1 LRPDGAD
8 GVADDAPR
16 SASNPV
22 LLTDEQQGVVNS
34 AASELVVNAYAGTGK
49 TTTLRAYAAARPQ
62 QRMLY
67 LAFNKVTAS
76 EAAASFPPNVTC
88 RTIHSLA
95 YTAVGHRYR
104 HKLGPL
110 RASDIMRLY
119 QGVTAAMAELLV
131 QTLTSYMVSADD
143 SIALEHV
150 PADLALSDR
159 QQFAGAARRLWTDM
173 MDDAKSTPL
182 PHDGYLKIYQLTRP
196 VLWRRHDVILLD
208 EAQDTN
214 PVTADIVLRQRCGKV
229 LVGDRHQSIYGFRGS
244 INAMAMMPRAEAHYL
259 TRSMRFGEPVARAAT
274 LLLQTMKDET
284 HAITGMGRMSATP
297 GQVDRSQPYAIISRS
312 NASVFAQA
320 VKAIDQSKV
329 HFVGGVQNY
338 LLGKLTD
345 VHNIWSGRPDLVQDA
360 FYRDFGDIESLALHG
375 RETGDKE
382 ILSLVSVVR
391 EYRAALPGL
400 IATVT
405 GAACEQPGDADIL
418 LMTAHRSKGLEFDQ
432 VLLDDDFHDLV
443 DKQGKPNKGAL
454 DAQAFEQEINLLY
467 VGMTRARRAL
477 ELNRQCRAV
486 LDAAPRTGKQ

>member
-1 LRPDGAD
+1 MNQI
-8 GVADDAPR
+8 V
-16 SASNPV
+16 
-22 LLTDEQQGVVNS
+22 LTDEQRSVVES
-34 AASELVVNAYAGTGK
+34 AAPELVVNAYAGTGK

-76 EAAASFPPNVTC
+76 EAARSFPANVSC
-88 RTIHSLA
+88 RTIHSMA
-95 YTAVGHRYR
+95 YTAIGHRYR
-104 HKLGPL
+104 HKLAQL
-110 RASDIMRLY
+110 RASDVMRLY
-119 QGVTAAMAELLV
+119 QGVTAAMADLLV
-131 QTLTSYMVSADD
+131 RTMETFMVSADD
-143 SIALEHV
+143 DIDVVHV
-150 PADLALSDR
+150 PGELALSDR
-159 QQFAGAARRLWTDM
+159 QQFALAAGRLWKDM
-173 MDDAKSTPL
+173 QDPGKGTPL
-182 PHDGYLKIYQLTRP
+182 PHDGYLKLYQLSRP

-214 PVTADIVLRQRCGKV
+214 PVTADIVFSQRCGKV

-244 INAMAMMPRAEAHYL
+244 VNAMAMLPAGQAHYL
-259 TRSMRFGEPVARAAT
+259 TRSMRFGPPVAQAAT
-274 LLLQTMKDET
+274 LLLRMMKGET
-284 HAITGMGRMSATP
+284 HTITGLGAMSATP
-297 GQVDRSQPYAIISRS
+297 GKVDRSQPYAIISRS

-320 VKAIDQSKV
+320 VGAIGQNKV

-345 VHNIWSGRPDLVQDA
+345 VHHIWSERRDLVRDA
-360 FYRDFGDIESLALHG
+360 FYRDFDDFESLALYG
-375 RETGDKE
+375 RETGDKD

-405 GAACEQPGDADIL
+405 SAACEQPGDADIL

-432 VLLDDDFHDLV
+432 VLLDDDFQDLV
-443 DKQGKPNKGAL
+443 DKEGKPNRGAL

-467 VGMTRARRAL
+467 VAMTRARGAL

-486 LDAAPRTGKQ
+486 LDAAQKSTR

>member
-1 LRPDGAD
+1 MIE
-8 GVADDAPR
+8 DAGR
-16 SASNPV
+16 AVSDAIA
-22 LLTDEQQGVVNS
+22 LTEQQRGVVES
-34 AASELVVNAYAGTGK
+34 AATELVVNAYAGTGK

-76 EAAASFPPNVTC
+76 EAAASFPPNVAC
-88 RTIHSLA
+88 RTVHSLA

-131 QTLTSYMVSADD
+131 QTMESYLISADD
-143 SIALEHV
+143 SIEIDHV
-150 PADLALSDR
+150 PSDLALSDR
-159 QQFAGAARRLWTDM
+159 QQFAAAARRLWNDM
-173 MDDAKSTPL
+173 QAEDKSTPL
-182 PHDGYLKIYQLTRP
+182 PHDGYLKLYQLGRP
-196 VLWRRHDVILLD
+196 VLWRRQDVILLD

-259 TRSMRFGEPVARAAT
+259 TRSMRFGAPVAQAANV
-274 LLLQTMKDET
+274 LLQTMKGET
-284 HAITGMGRMSATP
+284 HAITGMGAMSATP

-320 VKAIDQSKV
+320 VRAINQSRV

-345 VHNIWSGRPDLVQDA
+345 VHHIWSGRKDLVQDA
-360 FYRDFGDIESLALHG
+360 FYRDFDDIDTLALHG

-405 GAACEQPGDADIL
+405 GAACERAADADIL

-443 DKQGKPNKGAL
+443 DKQGKPNRGAL

-467 VGMTRARRAL
+467 VAMTRARRAL
-477 ELNRQCRAV
+477 ELNRQCFAV
-486 LDAAPRTGKQ
+486 LNAAQRAAKK

>member
-1 LRPDGAD
+1 MIDDGRRTAL
-8 GVADDAPR
+8 
-16 SASNPV
+16 NPV
-22 LLTDEQQGVVNS
+22 LLTDEQRGVVES
-34 AASELVVNAYAGTGK
+34 AASALVVNAYAGTGK
-49 TTTLRAYAAARPQ
+49 TTTLRAYATARPQ

-76 EAAASFPPNVTC
+76 EAAASFPSNVSC
-88 RTIHSLA
+88 RTVHSLA

-131 QTLTSYMVSADD
+131 QTLERYMVSADE
-143 SIALEHV
+143 SIDIDHV
-150 PADLALSDR
+150 PSELALSDR
-159 QQFAGAARRLWTDM
+159 QQFAAAARRLWNDM
-173 MDDAKSTPL
+173 QDEDRSTPL
-182 PHDGYLKIYQLTRP
+182 PHDGYLKIYQLGRP

-244 INAMAMMPRAEAHYL
+244 INAMAMLPRAEAHYL

-274 LLLQTMKDET
+274 LLLQTMKGDT
-284 HAITGMGRMSATP
+284 HAITGLGRMSATP
-297 GQVDRSQPYAIISRS
+297 GQVDRTQPYAIISRS

-320 VKAIDQSKV
+320 VKAIGQSRV
-329 HFVGGVQNY
+329 HFIGGVQNY
-338 LLGKLTD
+338 LLGKLSD
-345 VHNIWSGRPDLVQDA
+345 VHHLWSGRRDLVQDA
-360 FYRDFGDIESLALHG
+360 FYRDFDGIDALALHG

-382 ILSLVSVVR
+382 IMSLVSVVR

-405 GAACEQPGDADIL
+405 AAASEEPQDADLL

-443 DKQGKPNKGAL
+443 DKQGRPNRGAL
-454 DAQAFEQEINLLY
+454 SPQDFEQEINLLY
-467 VGMTRARRAL
+467 VGMTRARHAL

-486 LDAAPRTGKQ
+486 LDAAQRAIKK

>member
-1 LRPDGAD
+1 MGDE
-8 GVADDAPR
+8 APR
-16 SASNPV
+16 TASNPV
-22 LLTDEQQGVVNS
+22 LLTDEQQGVVDS

-131 QTLTSYMVSADD
+131 QTLASYMVSADD

-173 MDDAKSTPL
+173 MDEGKSTPL

-244 INAMAMMPRAEAHYL
+244 INAMAIMPRAEAHYL

-297 GQVDRSQPYAIISRS
+297 GQVDRLQPYAIISRS

-375 RETGDKE
+375 RETSDKE

-405 GAACEQPGDADIL
+405 GAACEQAGDADIL

-443 DKQGKPNKGAL
+443 DKHGKPNKGVL

-486 LDAAPRTGKQ
+486 LDAAQRTGKK

>member
-1 LRPDGAD
+1 MRE
-8 GVADDAPR
+8 DAPR
-16 SASNPV
+16 SGTGPV
-22 LLTDEQQGVVNS
+22 LLTDEQQGVVRS
-34 AASELVVNAYAGTGK
+34 AAPEVVVNAYAGTGK

-67 LAFNKVTAS
+67 LAFNKVTAN
-76 EAAASFPPNVTC
+76 EAAASFPPNVSC

-104 HKLGPL
+104 HKLAPL

-131 QTLTSYMVSADD
+131 QTLDSFMVSADGNIEID
-143 SIALEHV
+143 HV
-150 PADLALSDR
+150 PAALALSDR
-159 QQFAGAARRLWTDM
+159 QQFAGAARRLWNDM
-173 MDDAKSTPL
+173 LDEGKSTPL
-182 PHDGYLKIYQLTRP
+182 PHDGYLKIYQLGRP

-214 PVTADIVLRQRCGKV
+214 PVTADIVLRQRCAKV

-244 INAMAMMPRAEAHYL
+244 INAMAMLPRAEPHYL

-274 LLLQTMKDET
+274 LLLQTMKGET

-297 GQVDRSQPYAIISRS
+297 GQVDRSRPYALISRS

-320 VKAIDQSKV
+320 GKAIDQHKI

-345 VHNIWSGRPDLVQDA
+345 VHHIWSGRRDLVQDV
-360 FYRDFGDIESLALHG
+360 FYRDFEDIDALTLHG

-405 GAACEQPGDADIL
+405 EAACERAADADVL

-443 DKQGKPNKGAL
+443 NKEGKPDMGAL
-454 DAQAFEQEINLLY
+454 EPAAFEQEINLLY
-467 VGMTRARRAL
+467 VGMTRARHAL

-486 LDAAPRTGKQ
+486 LDAAQRPGKR

>member
-1 LRPDGAD
+1 MI
-8 GVADDAPR
+8 DDAR
-16 SASNPV
+16 RTASSPV
-22 LLTDEQQGVVNS
+22 LLTDEQQGVVQS
-34 AASELVVNAYAGTGK
+34 AAPELVINAYAGTGK

-76 EAAASFPPNVTC
+76 EAAASFPPNVIC
-88 RTIHSLA
+88 RTVHSLA

-104 HKLGPL
+104 HKLAPL

-131 QTLTSYMVSADD
+131 QTLESFMVSADS
-143 SIALEHV
+143 SIEIEHV
-150 PADLALSDR
+150 PAELALSDR
-159 QQFAGAARRLWTDM
+159 QQFAGAARRLWNDM
-173 MDDAKSTPL
+173 LDEHKSTPL
-182 PHDGYLKIYQLTRP
+182 PHDGYLKIYQLGMP

-244 INAMAMMPRAEAHYL
+244 INAMAMMPRAEVHYL

-274 LLLQTMKDET
+274 LLLQTMKGET
-284 HAITGMGRMSATP
+284 HAITGLGSMSATP
-297 GQVDRSQPYAIISRS
+297 GQVDRSQPYAVISRS

-320 VKAIDQSKV
+320 VKAIDRCKV

-345 VHNIWSGRPDLVQDA
+345 VHHIWSGRPDLVQDI
-360 FYRDFGDIESLALHG
+360 FYRDFGDIDALTLHG

-400 IATVT
+400 IATVSA
-405 GAACEQPGDADIL
+405 AACEQAADADIL

-432 VLLDDDFHDLV
+432 VVLDDDFHDLV
-443 DKQGKPNKGAL
+443 NKQGKPDRGAL
-454 DAQAFEQEINLLY
+454 EAQAFEQEINLLY

-477 ELNRQCRAV
+477 ELNRQCHAV
-486 LDAAPRTGKQ
+486 LDAAQRPEKK

>member
-1 LRPDGAD
+1 MT
-8 GVADDAPR
+8 DDVPHSTR
-16 SASNPV
+16 SPI
-22 LLTDEQQGVVNS
+22 LLTDEQQGVVES
-34 AASELVVNAYAGTGK
+34 AAPELVINAYAGTGK

-88 RTIHSLA
+88 RTVHSLA

-110 RASDIMRLY
+110 RASDVMRLY

-131 QTLTSYMVSADD
+131 KTLERYMVSADE
-143 SIALEHV
+143 SIEIDHV
-150 PADLALSDR
+150 PSELALSDR
-159 QQFAGAARRLWTDM
+159 QQFAGAARRLWNDM
-173 MDDAKSTPL
+173 LDEGKATPL
-182 PHDGYLKIYQLTRP
+182 PHDGYLKLYQLGRP

-244 INAMAMMPRAEAHYL
+244 INAMAMMPRADAHYL
-259 TRSMRFGEPVARAAT
+259 TRSMRFGEPVAQAAT
-274 LLLQTMKDET
+274 LLLQKMKGET
-284 HAITGMGRMSATP
+284 HAITGLGRMSASP
-297 GQVDRSQPYAIISRS
+297 GRVDRTQPYAIISRS

-320 VKAIDQSKV
+320 VKAIDQSRV

-345 VHNIWSGRPDLVQDA
+345 VHQLWSGRRDLVQDA
-360 FYRDFGDIESLALHG
+360 FYRDFDDFESLALHG

-400 IATVT
+400 IDAVT
-405 GAACEQPGDADIL
+405 SAACAQAGDADIL

-432 VLLDDDFHDLV
+432 VLLDEDFHDLV
-443 DKQGKPNKGAL
+443 DKHGKPNAGAL

-467 VGMTRARRAL
+467 VGMTRARHAL

-486 LDAAPRTGKQ
+486 LDAAQKPNAR

>member
-1 LRPDGAD
+1 MT
-8 GVADDAPR
+8 DDVRRTAL
-16 SASNPV
+16 NPV
-22 LLTDEQQGVVNS
+22 LLTDEQRGVVES
-34 AASELVVNAYAGTGK
+34 VAPELVVNAYAGTGK

-88 RTIHSLA
+88 RTVHSLA
-95 YTAVGHRYR
+95 YSAVGHRYR

-131 QTLTSYMVSADD
+131 QTLDSFMVSADE
-143 SIALEHV
+143 SIDIDHV
-150 PADLALSDR
+150 PAELALSDR
-159 QQFAGAARRLWTDM
+159 QQFAGAARRLWNDM
-173 MDDAKSTPL
+173 QDEDKSTPL
-182 PHDGYLKIYQLTRP
+182 PHDGYLKVYQLSRP
-196 VLWRRHDVILLD
+196 VLWRRHDMILLD

-244 INAMAMMPRAEAHYL
+244 INAMAMMPRAEVHYL

-274 LLLQTMKDET
+274 LLLQTMKGET
-284 HAITGMGRMSATP
+284 HAITGSGRMSATP
-297 GQVDRSQPYAIISRS
+297 GQVDRTRPYAIISRS

-320 VKAIDQSKV
+320 VKAIDKCKV

-345 VHNIWSGRPDLVQDA
+345 VHHLWSGHRDLVQDV
-360 FYRDFGDIESLALHG
+360 FYRDFDDLEALALHG

-382 ILSLVSVVR
+382 ILSLVSVVK

-405 GAACEQPGDADIL
+405 GSACEQAGDADIL

-443 DKQGKPNKGAL
+443 DRQGKPSMGAL

-467 VGMTRARRAL
+467 VGMTRARHAL

-486 LDAAPRTGKQ
+486 LDAAPRARKK

>member
-1 LRPDGAD
+1 MI
-8 GVADDAPR
+8 DDAR
-16 SASNPV
+16 RTAVSPV
-22 LLTDEQQGVVNS
+22 QLTDEQRGVVES
-34 AASELVVNAYAGTGK
+34 AAPALVVNAYAGTGK
-49 TTTLRAYAAARPQ
+49 TTTLRAYASARPQ

-76 EAAASFPPNVTC
+76 EAAASFPPNVSC
-88 RTIHSLA
+88 RTVHSLA

-110 RASDIMRLY
+110 RASDIKRLY

-131 QTLTSYMVSADD
+131 QTLERYMVSADE
-143 SIALEHV
+143 SIDIEHV
-150 PADLALSDR
+150 PSELALSDR
-159 QQFAGAARRLWTDM
+159 QQFAAAARRLWNDM
-173 MDDAKSTPL
+173 QDEDKSTPL
-182 PHDGYLKIYQLTRP
+182 PHDGYLKIYQLGKP
-196 VLWRRHDVILLD
+196 ALWRRHDVILLD

-244 INAMAMMPRAEAHYL
+244 IDAMAMLPRAEAHYL

-274 LLLQTMKDET
+274 LLLQTMKGDT
-284 HAITGMGRMSATP
+284 HAITGLGRMSATP
-297 GQVDRSQPYAIISRS
+297 GEVDRMQPYAIISRS

-320 VKAIDQSKV
+320 VKAIGQSRV
-329 HFVGGVQNY
+329 HFIGGVQNY
-338 LLGKLTD
+338 LLGKLSD
-345 VHNIWSGRPDLVQDA
+345 VHHLWSGRRDLVQDA
-360 FYRDFGDIESLALHG
+360 FYREFDNLDALFVHG

-382 ILSLVSVVR
+382 IMSLVSVVR

-405 GAACEQPGDADIL
+405 AAACESPRDADLL

-443 DKQGKPNKGAL
+443 DKQGRPNRGAL

-467 VGMTRARRAL
+467 VGMTRARHAL
-477 ELNRQCRAV
+477 EMNRQCRAV
-486 LDAAPRTGKQ
+486 LDAAQRAIKK

>member
-1 LRPDGAD
+1 MQST
-8 GVADDAPR
+8 AP
-16 SASNPV
+16 
-22 LLTDEQQGVVNS
+22 
-34 AASELVVNAYAGTGK
+34 ELVVNAYAGTGK

-62 QRMLY
+62 QCMLY

-88 RTIHSLA
+88 RTVHSLA

-131 QTLTSYMVSADD
+131 QTLESFMVSADA
-143 SIALEHV
+143 SIEIDHV
-150 PADLALSDR
+150 PAELALSDR
-159 QQFAGAARRLWTDM
+159 QQFAGAARRLWNDM
-173 MDDAKSTPL
+173 LDEDKGTPL
-182 PHDGYLKIYQLTRP
+182 PHDGYLKVYQLGRP
-196 VLWRRHDVILLD
+196 VLWRRYDVILLD

-214 PVTADIVLRQRCGKV
+214 PVTADIVLGQRCARV

-244 INAMAMMPRAEAHYL
+244 VNAMAMLPRAESHYL
-259 TRSMRFGEPVARAAT
+259 TRSMRFGEPVAHAAT
-274 LLLQTMKDET
+274 LLLQAMKGET

-297 GQVDRSQPYAIISRS
+297 GKVDRAQPYAIISRS

-320 VKAIDQSKV
+320 VQAIDQRRV

-345 VHNIWSGRPDLVQDA
+345 VHRLWSGRPDLVQDA
-360 FYRDFGDIESLALHG
+360 FYRDFDNIDMLALYG

-391 EYRAALPGL
+391 EYRTALPDL

-405 GAACEQPGDADIL
+405 SAACENPADADIL

-443 DKQGKPNKGAL
+443 DKQGKPNQGAL
-454 DAQAFEQEINLLY
+454 DALAFEQEINLLY
-467 VGMTRARRAL
+467 VAMTRARRAL

-486 LDAAPRTGKQ
+486 LDAAQRSGKK

>member
-1 LRPDGAD
+1 M
-8 GVADDAPR
+8 VDDAR
-16 SASNPV
+16 RTALNPV
-22 LLTDEQQGVVNS
+22 LLTDEQQGVVDS
-34 AASELVVNAYAGTGK
+34 AAPELVVNAYAGTGK

-88 RTIHSLA
+88 RTVHSLA

-131 QTLTSYMVSADD
+131 QTLDSYMVSADD
-143 SIALEHV
+143 SIAIEHV
-150 PADLALSDR
+150 PAELALSDR
-159 QQFAGAARRLWTDM
+159 QQFAAAARRLWTDM
-173 MDDAKSTPL
+173 LDEARSTAM
-182 PHDGYLKIYQLTRP
+182 PHDGYLKVYQLTRP

-244 INAMAMMPRAEAHYL
+244 INAMAMMPRADAHYL

-284 HAITGMGRMSATP
+284 HEITGLGRMSATP
-297 GQVDRSQPYAIISRS
+297 GQVDRARPYAIISRS

-320 VKAIDQSKV
+320 VKAIGQSKV

-345 VHNIWSGRPDLVQDA
+345 VHHIWSGRPDLVQDA
-360 FYRDFGDIESLALHG
+360 FYHDFNDIESLALHG

-405 GAACEQPGDADIL
+405 AAACERPGDADIL

-443 DKQGKPNKGAL
+443 DKEGKPNRGAL

-486 LDAAPRTGKQ
+486 LDAAQRGHKK

>member
-1 LRPDGAD
+1 M
-8 GVADDAPR
+8 
-16 SASNPV
+16 SQFE
-22 LLTDEQQGVVNS
+22 LTDEQRAVVQS
-34 AASELVVNAYAGTGK
+34 AAPEVVVNAYAGTGK

-95 YTAVGHRYR
+95 YTAIGHRYR
-104 HKLGPL
+104 HKLSPL
-110 RASDIMRLY
+110 RPSDVMRLY
-119 QGVTAAMAELLV
+119 QGVSAAMADLLV
-131 QTLTSYMVSADD
+131 QTMENFMVSADD
-143 SIALEHV
+143 SIEISHV
-150 PADLALSDR
+150 PAELALSDR
-159 QQFAGAARRLWTDM
+159 QQFALAGHRLWNDM
-173 MDDAKSTPL
+173 LDVDKSTPM
-182 PHDGYLKIYQLTRP
+182 PHDGYLKLYQLSRP
-196 VLWRRHDVILLD
+196 LLWRRHDVILLD

-214 PVTADIVLRQRCGKV
+214 PVTADIVFSQRCGKV

-244 INAMAMMPRAEAHYL
+244 VNAMAMLPRGEPHYL

-274 LLLQTMKDET
+274 ALLQTMKGEV
-284 HAITGMGRMSATP
+284 HAITGLGVMAARP
-297 GQVDRSQPYAIISRS
+297 NQVDRTQPYAIISRS

-320 VKAIDQSKV
+320 VAAIGQSKV

-345 VHNIWSGRPDLVQDA
+345 VHSIWSDRKDLVKDA
-360 FYRDFGDIESLALHG
+360 FYRDFADFDALALYG

-391 EYRAALPGL
+391 EYRATLPGL

-405 GAACEQPGDADIL
+405 AAACEQAGDADIL

-443 DKQGKPNKGAL
+443 DKKGKPNMGAM
-454 DAQAFEQEINLLY
+454 DALAFEQEINLLY
-467 VGMTRARRAL
+467 VAMTRARRAL
-477 ELNRQCRAV
+477 ELNDQCRAV
-486 LDAAPRTGKQ
+486 LDAARRTQR

>member
-1 LRPDGAD
+1 MIE
-8 GVADDAPR
+8 DARR
-16 SASNPV
+16 SAFRPV
-22 LLTDEQQGVVNS
+22 ALTDEQRGVVDS
-34 AASELVVNAYAGTGK
+34 AAAELVVNAYAGTGK

-76 EAAASFPPNVTC
+76 EAAASFPPNVSC
-88 RTIHSLA
+88 RTVHSLA
-95 YTAVGHRYR
+95 YSAVGHRYR

-131 QTLTSYMVSADD
+131 QTLESFMVSADG
-143 SIALEHV
+143 SIEIDHV

-173 MDDAKSTPL
+173 LDEGKGTPL
-182 PHDGYLKIYQLTRP
+182 PHDGYLKVYQLGKP

-214 PVTADIVLRQRCGKV
+214 PVTADIVLGQRCGKV

-244 INAMAMMPRAEAHYL
+244 VNAMAMLPRAEAHYL
-259 TRSMRFGEPVARAAT
+259 THSMRFGEPVARAAT
-274 LLLQTMKDET
+274 LLLQALKGET

-297 GQVDRSQPYAIISRS
+297 GQVDRAQTYAIISRS

-320 VKAIDQSKV
+320 VRAIDRNRV

-345 VHNIWSGRPDLVQDA
+345 VHNLWSGRRDLVQDA
-360 FYRDFGDIESLALHG
+360 FYRDFDDIESLALHG
-375 RETGDKE
+375 RDTGDKE

-405 GAACEQPGDADIL
+405 GAACDKAADADIL

-432 VLLDDDFHDLV
+432 VLLDDDFHELV
-443 DKQGKPNKGAL
+443 DKQGKPNRGAL
-454 DAQAFEQEINLLY
+454 DALAFEQEINLLY
-467 VGMTRARRAL
+467 VAMTRARRAL

-486 LDAAPRTGKQ
+486 LDAAQRTAKK